1 MTDRRMGSV
10 CAVILALALT
20 QPANAAADLNG
31 VWKVEGYH
39 QQLKTASGEPPP
51 LKPEAA
57 KRYRENLTKWKIG
70 DLSYDPTSKCI
81 SPGMPRILYLPYPFE
96 IVQSDRTIAYL
107 FQWNYWNR
115 VIELAPKPQDVPY
128 PLAMGIAR
136 GKWIGDTLKIDTIG
150 LRSDNTFLDAAGL
163 PHSDDLHLIEEIRL
177 LDGGQLLEDKITIE
191 DKNVF
196 TNVWS
201 TTVRFR
207 KLPAGTEIQEDIC
220 LDRVDAHQPAVS
232 WPEKE

>member
-10 CAVILALALT
+10 CALLLALT
-20 QPANAAADLNG
+20 VSRPAEAAADLNG
-31 VWKVEGYH
+31 VWQVEGSH
-39 QQLKTASGEPPP
+39 QQLKTTSGEAPP
-51 LKPEAA
+51 LRSSAA
-57 KRYRENLTKWKIG
+57 KIYRENLAKWKVG
-70 DLSYDPTSKCI
+70 DLAYDPTSKCI

-115 VIELAPKPQDVPY
+115 VVELVNKPQDVPY

-136 GKWIGDTLKIDTIG
+136 GKWVGDTLKIDTIG

-163 PHSDDLHLIEEIRL
+163 PHSDDLHLTEELRL
-177 LDGGQLLEDKITIE
+177 VENGQVLEDKITID
-191 DKNVF
+191 DKNTF
-196 TNVWS
+196 TKVWT

-207 KLPAGTEIQEDIC
+207 RLPAGTELHEDIC
-220 LDRVDAHQPAVS
+220 LDRVDARQPAVV
-232 WPEKE
+232 WPTEG